1 MSPDA
6 PQNVANV
13 PPSRNPGA
21 RPWALEVFDHS
32 LKKRLKLDLL
42 LRLAGELDGR
52 ACLLVTCGDNPGALN
67 WHFRAAGG
75 RWSWAEM
82 EADRIP
88 AMEGLLEENLHHA
101 SPDRLPFP
109 DESFDLVV
117 LIDVHEHLDRVDAL
131 NDEIRRV
138 LVPGGQAIVTTP
150 SGDTRLPLAR
160 LKRRLGMTPEV
171 YGHTVQGY
179 TLGELEQMM
188 RDVGLLPDDRGAY
201 SRFFTEGIELAL
213 NFAYV
218 KVLGRSPEGNDP
230 PEGEIAPTSADK
242 LDNVGGA
249 WKLYR
254 RVFPLL
260 RGVSRL
266 DGLLPGDGGYAVAV
280 SARKP
285 L

>member
-1 MSPDA
+1 
-6 PQNVANV
+6 
-13 PPSRNPGA
+13 
-21 RPWALEVFDHS
+21 
-32 LKKRLKLDLL
+32 
-42 LRLAGELDGR
+42 
-52 ACLLVTCGDNPGALN
+52 
-67 WHFRAAGG
+67 
-75 RWSWAEM
+75 M

-88 AMEGLLEENLHHA
+88 AMEGLLEEVLHHA
-101 SPDRLPFP
+101 SPGDLPFA

-117 LIDVHEHLDRVDAL
+117 FIDVHEHLDRVDAL
-131 NDEIRRV
+131 NRELRRV
-138 LVPGGQAIVTTP
+138 LAPGGQAIITTP

-160 LKRRLGMTPEV
+160 LKRRLGMTPAV

-179 TLGELEQMM
+179 TAEELEHMM
-188 RDVGLLPDDRGAY
+188 REVGLVPEARGAY

-218 KVLGRSPEGNDP
+218 RVLGRSPDGDRP
-230 PEGEIAPTSADK
+230 REGEIAPSSADQ
-242 LDNVGGA
+242 LENVGAA

-254 RVFPLL
+254 LLFPVL

-266 DGLLPGDGGYAVAV
+266 DGLLPGSDGYAVAV

>member
-1 MSPDA
+1 MVPEA
-6 PQNVANV
+6 PQNVANARLRRKLG
-13 PPSRNPGA
+13 S

-42 LRLAGELDGR
+42 LRMAGDLDGR
-52 ACLLVTCGDNPGALN
+52 SCLLVTCGDNPGALN

-75 RWSWAEM
+75 TWNWAEM

-88 AMEGLLEENLHHA
+88 AMQGLLDEILHHA
-101 SPDRLPFP
+101 SPEELPFE
-109 DESFDLVV
+109 DETFDLVV
-117 LIDVHEHLDRVDAL
+117 LIDVHEHLDQVAAL
-131 NDEIRRV
+131 NREIRRV

-160 LKRRLGMTPEV
+160 LKRGLGMTPEI
-171 YGHTVQGY
+171 YGHKVQGY
-179 TLGELEQMM
+179 TLEELESMM
-188 RDVGLLPDDRGAY
+188 REVFLVPDGRGAY

-218 KVLGRSPEGNDP
+218 KVLGRSPDGGDP
-230 PEGEIAPTSADK
+230 PEGEIAPSSADK
-242 LDNVGGA
+242 LENVGGA

-260 RGVSRL
+260 SGISRL
-266 DGLLPGDGGYAVAV
+266 DGLLPGSGGYAVAV